1 MSLRRR
7 THASPAVSLVVV
19 SNGRSAFL
27 RGRTTIGLT
36 GEILIIAITTIVPE
50 STGVEYFAADAAFL
64 LSPSSERVLDAK
76 TVPASGQAGTVFA
89 SDIVHFWHVARD
101 GGDMTWYVVYKGKVP
116 GVYND
121 WEECRR
127 QVHRFSG
134 NSYKGYTTRAEAED
148 RYARY
153 LAGERTERRR
163 NRMKTTFIGTVI
175 VVTLALFYVMLV

>member
-1 MSLRRR
+1 MY
-7 THASPAVSLVVV
+7 V
-19 SNGRSAFL
+19 
-27 RGRTTIGLT
+27 
-36 GEILIIAITTIVPE
+36 
-50 STGVEYFAADAAFL
+50 
-64 LSPSSERVLDAK
+64 
-76 TVPASGQAGTVFA
+76 
-89 SDIVHFWHVARD
+89 
-101 GGDMTWYVVYKGKVP
+101 DMTWYVVYKGNVP

-163 NRMKTTFIGTVI
+163 NRMKTTFIGTVL